1 MMGWRCGM
9 RNVAAAVAA
18 LIVVLGLSGV
28 GVVHSR
34 QDRTKV
40 AKMTERMKTV
50 CVGRFLIDL
59 PQEAEVSLGRAFLD
73 GFDITTVA
81 ESETAFTERVRVR
94 EAEIGSQPNEQ
105 GKKSLELAKEL
116 NYGDV
121 RGKLLVFGRWST
133 SWNES
138 GKRKRV
144 EAVALSG
151 FAHHKEKA
159 VSFDFSAKN
168 YDPRRIDKLP
178 KLMAK
183 VVTRGDQRIPAEPGF
198 CIDRALV
205 TDPLSA
211 EQNESV
217 TMFAGLPGHSD
228 LAIVFSTIA
237 GTRQGPGMLAR
248 SAKATARLPFFMRA
262 AFRTLREGSRTVN
275 GLPGEELGVKVT
287 EANLTTNFSFDWEMG
302 GKADDVKLPLL
313 TLELQTGINP
323 RAGGKPVQS
332 SLSEAA
338 LTELWDK
345 ILSSI
350 RLRPTVAPKPVK
362 PEPVVPPLGTY
373 AAAGERC
380 PQSGWWLCSDGGSGI
395 GVLGGQRQ
403 YLRKGQR
410 MPQAL
415 MLPPQTLWQKVRGL
429 QPSYESD
436 RPTAWKL
443 VDKRTHSRASPP
455 LPLEPAIFAA
465 RADATT
471 QAEGAP
477 PAEAVTADVG
487 TYVKTGVACPAS
499 GWWRCEESHALDGTR
514 WFAQGAL
521 LPAATFKVPP
531 GTFGRSMKHPEVI
544 QRRSTWQLVR
554 YSQVPA
560 AGADA
565 SGGSKPELLE
575 DQSGA
580 V

>member
-1 MMGWRCGM
+1 MILWRRGM
-9 RNVAAAVAA
+9 RNIAAAVA
-18 LIVVLGLSGV
+18 LILVLWILSV
-28 GVVHSR
+28 GAVHSR
-34 QDRTKV
+34 HDRTKV
-40 AKMTERMKTV
+40 AKMTEKMKTV

-59 PQEAEVSLGRAFLD
+59 PQDAEATLGRAFLD
-73 GFDITTVA
+73 GFEITTVA
-81 ESETAFTERVRVR
+81 ESESAFFERVRVQ
-94 EAEIGSQPNEQ
+94 EAELGSTTNEL
-105 GKKSLELAKEL
+105 GKKNLELAKEL
-116 NYGDV
+116 NYGEV
-121 RGKLLVFGRWST
+121 RGKLLVSGRWAT
-133 SWNES
+133 SWEEN

-144 EAVALSG
+144 EAVALNG
-151 FAHHKEKA
+151 FAYHTARELG
-159 VSFDFSAKN
+159 FNFSARN

-183 VVTRGDQRIPAEPGF
+183 VVARGAQEIPREPGF

-205 TDPLSA
+205 KDPLSS

-217 TMFAGLPGHSD
+217 TLFAGLPGHPD

-237 GTRQGPGMLAR
+237 GTRQGAGMLER
-248 SAKATARLPFFMRA
+248 STKATARLPFFMRA
-262 AFRTLREGSRTVN
+262 AFRTLREGKRTLN
-275 GLPGEELGVKVT
+275 GLAGEELGVKVT

-302 GKADDVKLPLL
+302 GKEDDVKLPLL

-338 LTELWDK
+338 LIDLWDK
-345 ILSSI
+345 IASSI
-350 RLRPTVAPKPVK
+350 RLRPVDAPKVPK
-362 PEPVVPPLGTY
+362 AEPAVAPLGTF

-380 PQSGWWLCSDGGSGI
+380 PQSGWWLCSEGGGGV

-415 MLPPQTLWQKVRGL
+415 MLPEQTLWQKIRGL

-443 VDKRTHSRASPP
+443 VDKRIHSRSALPV
-455 LPLEPAIFAA
+455 PLEPAVFSG
-465 RADATT
+465 RADAMS
-471 QAEGAP
+471 AGEGAP

-487 TYVKTGVACPAS
+487 TYTKTGLPCPAS

-514 WFAQGAL
+514 WFAQGSF

-531 GTFGRSMKHPEVI
+531 GVFRKTTGHPEVI
-544 QRRSTWQLVR
+544 HRRSNWQLVR
-554 YSQVPA
+554 YAPTPPMGVEESR
-560 AGADA
+560 
-565 SGGSKPELLE
+565 PEVLE
-575 DQSGA
+575 TH
-580 V
+580 

>member
-1 MMGWRCGM
+1 MMLWRCRM
-9 RNVAAAVAA
+9 RNVAAVVAA
-18 LIVVLGLSGV
+18 LILVLGLMSV
-28 GVVHSR
+28 GAVHSR
-34 QDRTKV
+34 HDRTKV
-40 AKMTERMKTV
+40 AKMTERMKTM

-59 PQEAEVSLGRAFLD
+59 PQEADVSLGRAFLD
-73 GFDITTVA
+73 GFDIVTVVEG
-81 ESETAFTERVRVR
+81 ESAFIARARAR
-94 EAEIGSQPNEQ
+94 EAEIGSQPNEL
-105 GKKSLELAKEL
+105 GKKNIELVKEL
-116 NYGDV
+116 NNEEV
-121 RGKLLVFGRWST
+121 LGKLLVFGRWAT
-133 SWNES
+133 SWNEN

-144 EAVALSG
+144 EAVALNG
-151 FAHHKEKA
+151 FMHHKAKE
-159 VSFDFSAKN
+159 VSFTFSAKN
-168 YDPRRIDKLP
+168 YDPRNIDKLP

-183 VVTRGDQRIPAEPGF
+183 VVARGAQETPGEPGF

-205 TDPLSA
+205 KDPLSS

-217 TMFAGLPGHSD
+217 TMFAGLPGHPD

-237 GTRQGPGMLAR
+237 GTKQGPGMLAR
-248 SAKATARLPFFMRA
+248 SAKATAGLPFFMRA
-262 AFRTLREGSRTVN
+262 AFRTLREGTRTVN

-287 EANLTTNFSFDWEMG
+287 EANLTTNYSFDWEMS
-302 GKADDVKLPLL
+302 GKEDDVKRPLL

-338 LTELWDK
+338 LTDLWDK
-345 ILSSI
+345 ISSSI
-350 RLRPTVAPKPVK
+350 RLRPAAPRKVPKV
-362 PEPVVPPLGTY
+362 EPAVPALGTY

-380 PQSGWWLCSDGGSGI
+380 PQSGWWLCSDGGDGI

-403 YLRKGQR
+403 YLRKGER

-415 MLPPQTLWQKVRGL
+415 MLPPQTLWQKIRGL

-443 VDKRTHSRASPP
+443 VDKRIHSRTSPAVA
-455 LPLEPAIFAA
+455 LEPAIFAA

-471 QAEGAP
+471 PAEGAP

-514 WFAQGAL
+514 WFARGSL
-521 LPAATFKVPP
+521 LPAATFKVPS
-531 GTFGRSMKHPEVI
+531 GAFGRAVRHPEVI

-554 YSQVPA
+554 YAQQPA
-560 AGADA
+560 PGADA
-565 SGGSKPELLE
+565 GSADKHEVLE
-575 DQSGA
+575 KQ
-580 V
+580 